1 MYEIFFSFLIIKS
14 YLISLTKNPQIASL
28 FFLVFVIK
36 FIIYIKIKGYIFLSF
51 IIFYIYLGAMVVLF
65 IFARAFLS
73 YSKLKRERK
82 NFFNVFIFILVFL
95 MPTIEKIYWLTGEKK
110 IKKEI
115 LKTEVLF
122 NNKKPIFFYS
132 LLIFLTLTLI
142 LTFFIVVY
150 YSKINAK
157 DLNSFYV
164 L

>member
-95 MPTIEKIYWLTGEKK
+95 MPTIEKIY
-110 IKKEI
+110 
-115 LKTEVLF
+115 
-122 NNKKPIFFYS
+122 
-132 LLIFLTLTLI
+132 
-142 LTFFIVVY
+142 
-150 YSKINAK
+150 
-157 DLNSFYV
+157 
-164 L
+164 